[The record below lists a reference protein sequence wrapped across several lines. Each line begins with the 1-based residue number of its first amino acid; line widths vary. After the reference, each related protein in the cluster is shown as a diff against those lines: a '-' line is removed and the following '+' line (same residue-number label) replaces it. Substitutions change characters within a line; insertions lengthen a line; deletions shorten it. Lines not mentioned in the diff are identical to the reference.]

1 MTIILP
7 PYQDWINF
15 RAHSHP
21 NVVAL
26 EFSNGEIF
34 TYAELDSAISK
45 VTFVLNQ
52 NILDEDYP
60 VAVLT
65 QSSLEFSLLLHAI
78 PRLGMSILPLNLRL
92 KYEELLFQ
100 LREVNVRNLIVDE
113 DHYEI
118 GKKLAGNL
126 GINLISSE
134 LILQNNEYE
143 ISGSKNMNAKDV
155 HSIIYTSGTTGN
167 PKAVMLTNENYYWSA
182 VGSGENLGVNSDD
195 RWLLCMPYY
204 HIGGLSIL
212 MRSAIYGTSA
222 VIHDGFNQQ
231 MVNFDLRKSSITL
244 LSVVP
249 TMLKRML
256 EFDTHKFPD
265 TIRAVL
271 VGGGPVSKTLL
282 QEAQIRGLPV
292 LQTYGLTEATSQIS
306 TLSSEDAIDKIGSAG
321 KVLSINTL
329 RIKKKFVENDVG
341 EILVKGPT
349 VTSGYLAQP
358 DATQKIIVNGWL
370 HTGDIGHLDEDGY
383 LFISDRRDDL
393 IVSGGENIYPAEI
406 ENVLANFKNV
416 FEVAVVGFTDDEWGE
431 KVVAV
436 MVLNEKNLAIDVIKL
451 KSYLSENLASY
462 KHPRKI
468 FIIDEELPRTAS
480 GKLQRYAVRMKFEN
494 DNFLIPIDLDLF

>member
-1 MTIILP
+1 MTITLP

-34 TYAELDSAISK
+34 TYAELDIAVSK

-52 NILDEDYP
+52 DIHDANYP

-113 DHYEI
+113 EHYEI
-118 GKKLAGNL
+118 GKKLADDFD
-126 GINLISSE
+126 INLISSE

-143 ISGSKNMNAKDV
+143 LSGSKNMNAEDV
-155 HSIIYTSGTTGN
+155 HSIIYTSGTTGK

-182 VGSGENLGVNSDD
+182 VGSGENLGVNPDD

-212 MRSAIYGTSA
+212 MRSAIYGTCA
-222 VIHDGFNQQ
+222 VIHDGFDQEK
-231 MVNFDLRKSSITL
+231 VNLYLRQSSITL

-249 TMLKRML
+249 TMLKRMV
-256 EFDTHKFPD
+256 ESDAHKFPD

-282 QEAQIRGLPV
+282 EEAQIRGLPV

-306 TLSSEDAIDKIGSAG
+306 TLSPKDAIEKIGSAG
-321 KVLSINTL
+321 KILSINIL
-329 RIKKKFVENDVG
+329 RIEKKINEDDVG

-349 VTSGYLAQP
+349 VTTGYFGHHE
-358 DATQKIIVNGWL
+358 ATQKIINDGWL
-370 HTGDIGHLDEDGY
+370 HTGDIGHLDDDGY

-393 IVSGGENIYPAEI
+393 IISGGENIYPAEI
-406 ENVLANFKNV
+406 ENVLVNFEGV
-416 FEVAVVGFTDDEWGE
+416 FEVAVVGFSDNEWGE

-436 MVLNEKNLAIDVIKL
+436 LVLDEKKMEIDIIKL
-451 KSYLSENLASY
+451 KYYLDENLANY
-462 KHPRKI
+462 KHPRQI
-468 FIIDEELPRTAS
+468 FITNKELPRTVS
-480 GKLQRYAVRMKFEN
+480 GKLQRYIVRLKFEN
-494 DNFLIPIDLDLF
+494 DKFLKHIGLNLF